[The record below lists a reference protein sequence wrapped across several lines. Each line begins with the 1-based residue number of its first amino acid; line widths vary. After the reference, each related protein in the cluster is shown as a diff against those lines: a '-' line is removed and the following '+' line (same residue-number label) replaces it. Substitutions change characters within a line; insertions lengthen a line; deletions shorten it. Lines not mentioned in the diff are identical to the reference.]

1 MMMTTTPSNITIHKV
16 TETVSIQNDVFSDI
30 AIRDNLTKSYFAET
44 IIPLSQSIHKDIME
58 CKKYQKMIYAKLLSM
73 D

>member
-30 AIRDNLTKSYFAET
+30 AIRP
-44 IIPLSQSIHKDIME
+44 PLKTVPLCLVWIHMAVSA
-58 CKKYQKMIYAKLLSM
+58 YRLVVAYVLSP
-73 D
+73 